1 MGRLA
6 ENRFLIYQ
14 KLIDDHNKTK
24 INYNLFLK
32 GQIVFKLYI
41 FSVSIRILST
51 VLIILLLG
59 NTFAFAEDKDVLIFN
74 DDYFADSLTI
84 NQSNKDEFATS
95 AFAEDKYLFGFNG
108 EYFVD
113 LLSLNQVNQDGSA
126 TISSTDS
133 LSSQSQNV
141 NLRSAHKY
149 LGYATALLAGIT
161 AATSSSKDFHEI
173 AGYTTAGL
181 SLITTAIGFYE
192 YGEYLDLDE
201 GFTGYNVHMILETAA
216 TIGFIAAAALKD
228 EKSTH
233 ATIGGVST
241 ALIILPIFVVHW

>member
-1 MGRLA
+1 M
-6 ENRFLIYQ
+6 E
-14 KLIDDHNKTK
+14 
-24 INYNLFLK
+24 

-41 FSVSIRILST
+41 FRKSIRILST

-74 DDYFADSLTI
+74 DDYFADSLSI

-95 AFAEDKYLFGFNG
+95 AFAEDKSFLGFNG

-113 LLSLNQVNQDGSA
+113 LLSLNQNDQDESA
-126 TISSTDS
+126 TISSTNS
-133 LSSQSQNV
+133 LNSQSQNV

-149 LGYATALLAGIT
+149 LGYATAALAGIT
-161 AATSSSKDFHEI
+161 AATFSSKDVHEI

-192 YGEYLDLDE
+192 YGEYFDLDE
-201 GFTGYNVHMILETAA
+201 GLTGYNMHMILATAA
-216 TIGFIAAAALKD
+216 TIGFIATAALQD
-228 EKSTH
+228 EKGTH
-233 ATIGGVST
+233 AVIGGVST
-241 ALIILPIFVVHW
+241 ALMILPIFVVHW